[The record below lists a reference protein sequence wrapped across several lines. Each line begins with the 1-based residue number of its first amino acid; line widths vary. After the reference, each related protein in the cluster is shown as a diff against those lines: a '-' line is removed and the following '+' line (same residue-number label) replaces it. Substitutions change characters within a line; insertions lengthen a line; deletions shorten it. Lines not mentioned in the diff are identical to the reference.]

1 MSKEKQKGFLRY
13 CTVVKIL
20 VRSNNFAGADWIFLL
35 RSTKNTLVRR
45 NKVISPH

>member
-20 VRSNNFAGADWIFLL
+20 VRSNNFAGADWIFFIAQYQKYF
-35 RSTKNTLVRR
+35 SA
-45 NKVISPH
+45 S